1 MEIHDLYDKNR
12 LLTGLTVE
20 RGAPIPEGYYHLVIH
35 VCVFNRNGQLLIQ
48 KRKEDKK
55 GWPGLW
61 DVSVGGSAI
70 SGDTS
75 RMAAQRETLEEIG
88 VLYDFSDAIPKLTVA
103 FHRGFDDFYMVEIDK
118 PIEAFT
124 PQPEEVSELKWVN
137 REELLALLEEG
148 QFVPYYFT
156 EKIFDIYEMSGAIYP

>member
-12 LLTGLTVE
+12 QLTGLTAE
-20 RGAPIPEGYYHLVIH
+20 RGKSIPNGYYRLVVH
-35 VCVFNRNGQLLIQ
+35 VCVFNQKGQLLIQ
-48 KRKEDKK
+48 KRREDKK

-70 SGDTS
+70 TGDTS

-88 VLYDFSDAIPKLTVA
+88 VFYDFSEAIPKLTVA
-103 FHRGFDDFYMVEIDK
+103 FHQGFDDFYMVEIDK

-124 PQPEEVSELKWVN
+124 PQIEEVSALKWVD
-137 REELLALLEEG
+137 RDELLSLLEEG
-148 QFVPYYFT
+148 AFVPYYFT
-156 EKIFDIYEMSGAIYP
+156 EKIFDIYQMSGAIYE